1 MAKTIVFCP
10 TEDAAERMRR
20 ELANL
25 NADMM
30 KKYPDYVVRITANDK
45 YGKSRLD
52 YFISVSAPTPVIAV
66 TSQLLSTGV
75 DCKMVKLIVI
85 DKWINSMTE
94 FKQIIGRGTRLRAD
108 EGKTHFDVMD
118 FRGVAHFFTDP
129 DWDGPVEII
138 KDPTLPPPAAPG
150 GSGTPATP
158 TDRSPGPSWT
168 PAAAGWRSSARPS
181 PSMTRRQSSSGR
193 KASWTTPR
201 KISAAGTPPSTP
213 SSAPGLRKE
222 KGRHRRAAPR
232 RIRHRPRR
240 AEAVLRHDRGG

>member
-1 MAKTIVFCP
+1 MARRITEHLKASDRMAKTIVFCP

-94 FKQIIGRGTRLRAD
+94 FKQIIGRGTASRAD
-108 EGKTHFDVMD
+108 EARPISMSWTSAAW
-118 FRGVAHFFTDP
+118 RTSS
-129 DWDGPVEII
+129 
-138 KDPTLPPPAAPG
+138 PTPTGTAPWRSSRTPHCPRRPHRAAPG
-150 GSGTPATP
+150 P
-158 TDRSPGPSWT
+158 
-168 PAAAGWRSSARPS
+168 
-181 PSMTRRQSSSGR
+181 RR
-193 KASWTTPR
+193 
-201 KISAAGTPPSTP
+201 
-213 SSAPGLRKE
+213 
-222 KGRHRRAAPR
+222 PR
-232 RIRHRPRR
+232 RIEAQAHRGRQRLPGGDHRR
-240 AEAVLRHDRGG
+240 DRLRL